1 MTGWGRLMKRPIDK
15 GLNKMVISERST
27 KRPTEKIKNMANSEA
42 EFKKEEQKWP
52 TEKCQ
57 QKGQ

>member
-1 MTGWGRLMKRPIDK
+1 MKRPIDK

-42 EFKKEEQKWP
+42 EFKKEEQK
-52 TEKCQ
+52 
-57 QKGQ
+57 